1 MFVIINMKI
10 KITIN
15 SEDRVVVIPMQY
27 DSEKDELNFAEI
39 QIEPIPSKDENIS
52 KDIVMILTQHILS
65 SLQQN

>member
-1 MFVIINMKI
+1 MKI

-39 QIEPIPSKDENIS
+39 QIEPIPNKDEDIS